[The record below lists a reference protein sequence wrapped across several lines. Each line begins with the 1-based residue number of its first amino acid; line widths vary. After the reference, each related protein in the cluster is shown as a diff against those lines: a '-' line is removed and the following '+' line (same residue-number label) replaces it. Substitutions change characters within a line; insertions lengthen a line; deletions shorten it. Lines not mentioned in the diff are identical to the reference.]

1 MKNSTKNLLIVLL
14 SLVTVLAAALGIRA
28 ILTAQPKET
37 VNRNVTRIT
46 APDQTDFEVHPEWIP
61 PTVEVIDYGENLAL
75 GKPTKENG
83 HTQVYQCRNTTDG
96 DRFTYWE
103 GKADS
108 FPNEVTVDLE
118 ASHSL
123 TGARVLLNPRAL
135 WGARTQE
142 IEVQVSTDG
151 ENFTTVFDRT
161 VVSFDPNEDNSAY
174 LPFSAPTEG
183 QYVRFVFYSNTGA
196 TGGQAAELEVYG

>member
-14 SLVTVLAAALGIRA
+14 SVVTVLAAALGVRA
-28 ILTAQPKET
+28 IVTAKPQDA
-37 VNRNVTRIT
+37 VNLNVTRIT
-46 APDQTDFEVHPEWIP
+46 APDQTDFEVHPEWTT

-118 ASHSL
+118 SSQNL

-135 WGARTQE
+135 WSARTQE
-142 IEVQVSTDG
+142 LEVQVSTDG
-151 ENFTTVFDRT
+151 ENFTTVFERT
-161 VVSFDPNEDNSAY
+161 AVVFDPNADNSAY
-174 LPFSAPTEG
+174 LPFSAPIQG
-183 QYVRFVFYSNTGA
+183 QYVRFLFYSNTGA

>member
-1 MKNSTKNLLIVLL
+1 MKNSMKNLLIVLL

-37 VNRNVTRIT
+37 VNLNVTRIT
-46 APDQTDFEVHPEWIP
+46 APDQTDFEVHPEWTT
-61 PTVEVIDYGENLAL
+61 PTVAVIDYGDNLAL
-75 GKPTKENG
+75 GKPAKESG
-83 HTQVYQCRNTTDG
+83 HTQVYHCRNTTDG

-108 FPNEVTVDLE
+108 YPNEVTIDLE
-118 ASHSL
+118 AVQSL

-135 WGARTQE
+135 WSARTQE

-151 ENFTTVFDRT
+151 ETFTTVFDRA
-161 VVSFDPNEDNSAY
+161 VVFFDPAEDNSAY

-183 QYVRFVFYSNTGA
+183 RYVRFVFYSNTGA